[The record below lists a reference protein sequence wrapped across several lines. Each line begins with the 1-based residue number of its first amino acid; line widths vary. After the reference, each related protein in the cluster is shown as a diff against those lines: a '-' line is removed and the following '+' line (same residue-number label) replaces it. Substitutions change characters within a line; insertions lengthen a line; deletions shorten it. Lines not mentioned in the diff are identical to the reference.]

1 MVVNKMLF
9 FKLINSSFR
18 RNGKAYGPYLLATS
32 MLVAIN
38 YIFAAIGVNHSPHR
52 LASSSATTAMINISA
67 NFILMVTFAFL
78 LYVNRFLWQQ
88 RSSELGLYSMLGMTS
103 RNLDILTVIEKV
115 YLFIGSIVCGLVT
128 GVIFERLAFLGL
140 GRLLKVHNLKQ
151 PWIEPAA
158 LGKTILYMGGF
169 FVILMVVDL
178 VKLHRLN
185 PNQLWHATAPAP
197 KRHGWLF
204 KLLGLLGIVL
214 LAGAYYITLT
224 TKPQISA
231 FSNFMTAVLLVVAGT
246 YLLFIAGSVIILQFL
261 QRQKKFYYRP
271 RHFIAISGMLQ
282 RMEQN
287 GASLA
292 TICLL
297 CSAVLVALFSSIT
310 LYAGI
315 GDTVKLYAPKDVVM
329 ITNQPVTRR
338 QQGVI
343 ESVAKNHHAK
353 ITSQTSYQATTT
365 QNGYWRGQHFINQ
378 GSLEHM
384 TNKTTNSVIFVS
396 SHDYRK
402 ITGKPA
408 HLRDNQALIYSPAK
422 QHTGQVTI
430 AGHRYQAKNLSQL
443 SFAFNPEHSIYAPAF
458 VIVNHLPAGLP
469 KMNVT
474 GFNYRLKGSDRQ
486 HIRFENDLQ
495 AHLQLA
501 NMQLTGRYNI
511 HYLFNSLYGGMVF
524 AGIMI
529 SLALGITTTI
539 VIYFKQI
546 SEGYADQYRFKT
558 MQQVGLSKRETT
570 KSIHSQVLMVF
581 MLPIAGAVINL
592 LFAIPAIKQI
602 MTQLSFYNLQLMITV
617 AVAITAALMVIYLLI
632 YGLTTRVYHQIV
644 DNIH

>member
-1 MVVNKMLF
+1 MLF
-9 FKLINSSFR
+9 FKLINSSFH
-18 RNGKAYGPYLLATS
+18 RNGKVYGPYLLATS

-38 YIFAAIGVNHSPHR
+38 YIFAAISANHSLHY
-52 LASSSATTAMINISA
+52 LSSSSAITSMIDISA
-67 NFILMVTFAFL
+67 NFIILVTFAFL

-88 RSSELGLYSMLGMTS
+88 RSGELGLYSMLGMTS
-103 RNLDILTVIEKV
+103 RNLALLTVIEKC
-115 YLFIGSIVCGLVT
+115 YLLIGSIICGLIT

-140 GRLLKVHNLKQ
+140 GRLLKVHSLKQ
-151 PWIEPAA
+151 PWVEPVA
-158 LGKTILYMGGF
+158 LGKTVLYMTGF
-169 FVILMVVDL
+169 FLILMMVDL
-178 VKLHRLN
+178 IKLHRLN
-185 PNQLWHATAPAP
+185 PNQLWHATTSTHR
-197 KRHGWLF
+197 RHGWLF
-204 KLLGLLGIVL
+204 TLLGLLGVAL

-224 TKPQISA
+224 TKPRISA

-261 QRQKKFYYRP
+261 QRRKKFYYRP

-315 GDTVKLYAPKDVVM
+315 NDTVKLYAPKDVVM
-329 ITNQPVTRR
+329 VTTQPITR
-338 QQGVI
+338 QQQTVI
-343 ESVAKNHHAK
+343 KTVAKDHHAK
-353 ITSQTSYQATTT
+353 IDNQTSYQATTT

-378 GSLEHM
+378 GSLKNM
-384 TNKTTNSVIFVS
+384 TTKTTNSVIFVT

-402 ITGKPA
+402 MTGKTA
-408 HLRDNQALIYSPAK
+408 RIRDNQALIYSPAK
-422 QHTGQVTI
+422 QHTGKVII
-430 AGHRYQAKNLSQL
+430 AGHHYQAKNLSQL

-458 VIVNHLPAGLP
+458 VIVNHLPAGMP
-469 KMNVT
+469 TMNVT

-486 HIRFENDLQ
+486 HMRFENDLQ

-511 HYLFNSLYGGMVF
+511 RYLFNSLYGGMVF
-524 AGIMI
+524 VGILI

-581 MLPIAGAVINL
+581 MLPIAGAVVNL

-602 MTQLSFYNLQLMITV
+602 MTQLSFYNIQLMITV
-617 AVAITAALMVIYLLI
+617 AITITAALLIVYLLI

>member
-1 MVVNKMLF
+1 MLF
-9 FKLINSSFR
+9 FKLINSSFK
-18 RNGKAYGPYLLATS
+18 RNGKIYGPYLLATS

-38 YIFAAIGVNHSPHR
+38 YIFAAIGVNHSLHH
-52 LASSSATTAMINISA
+52 LASSSVITAMINISA
-67 NFILMVTFAFL
+67 NFILLVTFAFL

-103 RNLDILTVIEKV
+103 RNLDFLTVIEKC

-128 GVIFERLAFLGL
+128 GIIFERLAFLGL
-140 GRLLKVHNLKQ
+140 GRLLKVHSLKQ

-158 LGKTILYMGGF
+158 LGKTVLYMGGF
-169 FVILMVVDL
+169 FIILMAVDL

-185 PNQLWHATAPAP
+185 PNQLWHATTAAPQ
-197 KRHGWLF
+197 RHSWLF
-204 KLLGLLGIVL
+204 KLLGLLGIAL

-224 TKPQISA
+224 TKPRISA
-231 FSNFMTAVLLVVAGT
+231 FSSFMTAVLLVVAGT
-246 YLLFIAGSVIILQFL
+246 YLLFIAGSVIVLQFL
-261 QRQKKFYYRP
+261 QRRKKFYYRP
-271 RHFIAISGMLQ
+271 RHFIAVSGMLQ

-315 GDTVKLYAPKDVVM
+315 GDTVKLYTPQDVVM
-329 ITNQPVTRR
+329 ITNQPVTR
-338 QQGVI
+338 QQQDVI
-343 ESVAKNHHAK
+343 KSAAKDHHAK
-353 ITSQTSYQATTT
+353 ISDQTSYQATTT
-365 QNGYWRGQHFINQ
+365 QNGYWRGQRFINQ
-378 GSLEHM
+378 GSLKHM
-384 TNKTTNSVIFVS
+384 TNQTTNSVIFVT
-396 SHDYRK
+396 SHEYRK
-402 ITGKPA
+402 MTGKPVR
-408 HLRDNQALIYSPAK
+408 LRNSQALVYSPAK
-422 QHTGQVTI
+422 QHTGNITI
-430 AGHRYQAKNLSQL
+430 AGHRYQAKNLRQL

-458 VIVNHLPAGLP
+458 VIVNHLPVGIP
-469 KMNVT
+469 TMNVT
-474 GFNYRLKGSDRQ
+474 SFNYRLNGSDRQ

-495 AHLQLA
+495 ARLQLA
-501 NMQLTGRYNI
+501 NMQVTGRHNI
-511 HYLFNSLYGGMVF
+511 HYLLNSLYGGMVF
-524 AGIMI
+524 AGILI

-546 SEGYADQYRFKT
+546 SEGYADQYRFRT

-581 MLPIAGAVINL
+581 MLPIAGAIVNL

-602 MTQLSFYNLQLMITV
+602 MTQLSFYNLQLMIMV
-617 AVAITAALMVIYLLI
+617 AVTIAAALLVIYLLI

-644 DNIH
+644 NNVR